1 MATGADSGV
10 LALGHDHSFN
20 VSKILASF
28 RLRDSYKP
36 VSKASFIDETL
47 FAKTEGIVIWLV
59 VFHLSP

>member
-47 FAKTEGIVIWLV
+47 FAKTEGIVI
-59 VFHLSP
+59 